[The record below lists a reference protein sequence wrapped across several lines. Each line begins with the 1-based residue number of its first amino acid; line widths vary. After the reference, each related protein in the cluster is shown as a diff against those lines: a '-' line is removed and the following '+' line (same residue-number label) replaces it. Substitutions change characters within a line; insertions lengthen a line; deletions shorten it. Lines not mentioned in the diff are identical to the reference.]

1 MRCDIFWSTLDLPVY
16 FNGAIHAGK
25 INIDSK
31 EGMAVAGR
39 LGVLDE
45 GLPNI
50 R

>member
-1 MRCDIFWSTLDLPVY
+1 MSSPQFAPTWNTLETK
-16 FNGAIHAGK
+16 FKSIESGK

-31 EGMAVAGR
+31 EGLAVAQQ